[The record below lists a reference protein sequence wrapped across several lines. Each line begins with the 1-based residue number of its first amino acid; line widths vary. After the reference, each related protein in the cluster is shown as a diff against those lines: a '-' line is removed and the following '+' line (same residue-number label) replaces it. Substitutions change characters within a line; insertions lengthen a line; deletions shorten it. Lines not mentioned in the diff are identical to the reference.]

1 MERRRCHSVRSIV
14 ATVAIVGLLAPVAR
28 ADSREPDVSD
38 ARGTTVTIVEPSG
51 FDWGDAGVGAAG
63 AVGLMLLGAGVVL
76 VRRHSPAGGQRSEAH
91 RG

>member
-28 ADSREPDVSD
+28 AEGQEPDVSD
-38 ARGTTVTIVEPSG
+38 TRGTTVTIVEPSG

-63 AVGLMLLGAGVVL
+63 ALGVVL
-76 VRRHSPAGGQRSEAH
+76 VASGLVIVWRHSPVGGKRSEAH

>member
-14 ATVAIVGLLAPVAR
+14 ATVAIVGVLAPVAR
-28 ADSREPDVSD
+28 AESHEPDVSNT
-38 ARGTTVTIVEPSG
+38 RGTTVTIVEPSR

-63 AVGLMLLGAGVVL
+63 ALGLVL
-76 VRRHSPAGGQRSEAH
+76 VASGLAVVWRHNPVGGKRSGAD